1 MSGSF
6 AKRLSAVT
14 QQMQQEEDETL
25 EGDGRGDHSELLQ
38 AARDGDAAVVSDVVR
53 SIAAKGGS
61 IDALASDKGTT
72 ALMLAA
78 GAGHAEVV
86 ALLLAAGCDP
96 SLRNQFGD
104 TALKMAAA
112 AKHAKV
118 LALLPGGLHDFDHVN
133 AKSTPCISCQRV
145 VGAGRAG
152 VFCIACR
159 RCRACAESLECEAG
173 RTTARSGTPT
183 GLRRLLGGGG
193 RSREGSMNK
202 GQRAGG
208 SGEPSPLAA
217 RPR

>member
-1 MSGSF
+1 M
-6 AKRLSAVT
+6 A
-14 QQMQQEEDETL
+14 
-25 EGDGRGDHSELLQ
+25 DG
-38 AARDGDAAVVSDVVR
+38 
-53 SIAAKGGS
+53 IAAKGGS

-173 RTTARSGTPT
+173 RTTTRIKNGSQVCSHSAHHLPRLALTAACDLGR
-183 GLRRLLGGGG
+183 LR
-193 RSREGSMNK
+193 E
-202 GQRAGG
+202 A
-208 SGEPSPLAA
+208 
-217 RPR
+217 